1 MSKPTKSRRRQ
12 KSPEHNWEIVGEKDN
27 DEFDIRYLR
36 EVDFSEVEQ
45 LDPSRGARG
54 QSGYNRRTRGGGNG
68 DSESTGSRFGT
79 KRGRRMCLNCG
90 DMHTER
96 NVRTRMSRVTTVL
109 FL

>member
-45 LDPSRGARG
+45 LDPSRQDCFKLVKTKTMMMRVELDKTSSKTIGNLFSDEIIVLRVFIQG
-54 QSGYNRRTRGGGNG
+54 QQ
-68 DSESTGSRFGT
+68 
-79 KRGRRMCLNCG
+79 
-90 DMHTER
+90 H
-96 NVRTRMSRVTTVL
+96 
-109 FL
+109 